1 MTSQIT
7 EHEQHETEQ
16 NLSYVESLWDEAQ
29 SSFEMLDKK
38 QEGVLN
44 LHDARHWLRCLG
56 WCDSDK
62 ELDDILLRGLE
73 NGSKKKK
80 FSLVQLRAIADIE
93 SEDKD
98 FDSLGKKLDSLLS
111 FISEGKRTLP
121 RATLRTLLT
130 SVGEPIAAE
139 DFEELL
145 DLLPLLGSKDVL
157 DVPKLGA
164 QIMAKIETPPCV
176 PTHRSMFV

>member
-73 NGSKKKK
+73 NGY
-80 FSLVQLRAIADIE
+80 LLE
-93 SEDKD
+93 SGRHFASWVRKWVLTW
-98 FDSLGKKLDSLLS
+98 SQGPRS
-111 FISEGKRTLP
+111 F
-121 RATLRTLLT
+121 
-130 SVGEPIAAE
+130 
-139 DFEELL
+139 
-145 DLLPLLGSKDVL
+145 
-157 DVPKLGA
+157 
-164 QIMAKIETPPCV
+164 
-176 PTHRSMFV
+176 